1 MILLR
6 FANTM
11 VEPRRLNSA
20 TSWIVKKKIK
30 NTLVR
35 NALAVQHKN
44 SRRKNEI
51 PGVRAGRIK
60 FLKIPKNNIVFLVK

>member
-20 TSWIVKKKIK
+20 TSWIVKKKK
-30 NTLVR
+30 NTLVS

>member
-20 TSWIVKKKIK
+20 TSWIVKKKK

-44 SRRKNEI
+44 SRRKN
-51 PGVRAGRIK
+51 VK
-60 FLKIPKNNIVFLVK
+60 FLR

>member
-20 TSWIVKKKIK
+20 TSWIVKK

-35 NALAVQHKN
+35 NALAN
-44 SRRKNEI
+44 ECEI
-51 PGVRAGRIK
+51 PEVRAGRFK
-60 FLKIPKNNIVFLVK
+60 FLKLPKNNIVFLVK